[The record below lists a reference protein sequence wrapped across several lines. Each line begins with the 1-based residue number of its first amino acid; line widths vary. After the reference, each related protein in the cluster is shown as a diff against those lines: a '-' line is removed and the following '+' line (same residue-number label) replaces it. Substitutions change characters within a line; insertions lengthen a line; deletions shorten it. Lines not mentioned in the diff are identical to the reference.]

1 MVASVTAIGGGTVR
15 DILLGHYPIGWVKNP
30 QFLVI
35 TCIAGVLTTWI
46 GPWVAKNH
54 RFFVLLDAIG
64 LIVFSIIGSQVAL
77 DMGLHPLI
85 CVVAAIVTGV
95 FGGLLRDLF
104 CRQQPMVLHKELYA
118 SVSLLSAVLYIGLL
132 HFGSFSLEHQN
143 HALVVINLADLALT
157 FEVDVVKHARVTMAI
172 GGTLLFIQ
180 FIHRIQFKN
189 AIYVPL
195 IGIIFGNV
203 VSSAATFVAYKYDA
217 VQNLSAW
224 TVANFAN
231 ILQGN
236 YELLYIAIPISVI
249 SYWYA
254 TRLSAVGMGKDF
266 ATNIGLNYKQI
277 LFLGIILVSVMSAT
291 VVMIVGQL
299 PFLGLIVPN
308 LVAQFYGDNLRRNI
322 PLTAIVGAILILAC
336 DVVGRVI
343 IFPYEIPISM
353 IISILG
359 GMVFIFFIVKG
370 KQNV

>member
-1 MVASVTAIGGGTVR
+1 LKKLLFVLVLLSIASVFIGVADLSLAAILAGDTDAIELLFISR
-15 DILLGHYPIGWVKNP
+15 FPRLLAILLSGAG
-30 QFLVI
+30 LS
-35 TCIAGVLTTWI
+35 IAGLIMQQISQNRFASPSTSGTIECAMLGYVLSLVFL
-46 GPWVAKNH
+46 GHGDN
-54 RFFVLLDAIG
+54 LL
-64 LIVFSIIGSQVAL
+64 LI
-77 DMGLHPLI
+77 
-85 CVVAAIVTGV
+85 
-95 FGGLLRDLF
+95 FG
-104 CRQQPMVLHKELYA
+104 
-118 SVSLLSAVLYIGLL
+118 
-132 HFGSFSLEHQN
+132 
-143 HALVVINLADLALT
+143 
-157 FEVDVVKHARVTMAI
+157 MAI
-172 GGTLLFIQ
+172 AGTLLFIQ

-203 VSSAATFVAYKYDA
+203 VSSAATFIAYKYDA

-224 TVANFAN
+224 TVANFAS

-236 YELLYIAIPISVI
+236 YELLYIALPISII

-266 ATNIGLNYKQI
+266 ATNIGLNYKQV
-277 LFLGIILVSVMSAT
+277 LFIGIMLVSVMSAS

-308 LVAQFYGDNLRRNI
+308 LVTQFYGDNLRKNI
-322 PLTAIVGAILILAC
+322 PLTAIIGAILILLC
-336 DVVGRVI
+336 DVIGRVI

-359 GMVFIFFIVKG
+359 GVVFIFFIVKG

>member
-1 MVASVTAIGGGTVR
+1 MKKLLFVLVILSIASVFIGVADLSFAAIISGDTDAIELLLISR
-15 DILLGHYPIGWVKNP
+15 LPRLLAILLSGAG
-30 QFLVI
+30 LS
-35 TCIAGVLTTWI
+35 IAGLIMQQISQNRFASPSTSGTIECAMLGYVLS
-46 GPWVAKNH
+46 
-54 RFFVLLDAIG
+54 L
-64 LIVFSIIGSQVAL
+64 VFLGHG
-77 DMGLHPLI
+77 D
-85 CVVAAIVTGV
+85 
-95 FGGLLRDLF
+95 
-104 CRQQPMVLHKELYA
+104 
-118 SVSLLSAVLYIGLL
+118 SLLLI
-132 HFGSFSLEHQN
+132 FG
-143 HALVVINLADLALT
+143 
-157 FEVDVVKHARVTMAI
+157 MAI
-172 GGTLLFIQ
+172 AGTLLFIQ

-224 TVANFAN
+224 TVANFAS

-236 YELLYIAIPISVI
+236 YELLYIALPISVI

-266 ATNIGLNYKQI
+266 ATNIGLNYKQV
-277 LFLGIILVSVMSAT
+277 LFIGIMLVSIMSAS

-308 LVAQFYGDNLRRNI
+308 LVAQFYGDNLRKNI
-322 PLTAIVGAILILAC
+322 PLTAIIGAILILLC
-336 DVVGRVI
+336 DVIGRVI

-359 GMVFIFFIVKG
+359 GVVFIFFIVKG
-370 KQNV
+370 KTNV

>member
-1 MVASVTAIGGGTVR
+1 MSDECLLDWQRSALKKLLLVLVLLSIASVFIGVADLSLSAIFSGDTDALELLLISR
-15 DILLGHYPIGWVKNP
+15 LPRLFAILLSGAGLSIAGLIMQQISQNRFAAPSTSGTIECAMLGYVLS
-30 QFLVI
+30 LVI
-35 TCIAGVLTTWI
+35 FGH
-46 GPWVAKNH
+46 GDN
-54 RFFVLLDAIG
+54 LL
-64 LIVFSIIGSQVAL
+64 LIFGMSIV
-77 DMGLHPLI
+77 
-85 CVVAAIVTGV
+85 
-95 FGGLLRDLF
+95 
-104 CRQQPMVLHKELYA
+104 
-118 SVSLLSAVLYIGLL
+118 
-132 HFGSFSLEHQN
+132 
-143 HALVVINLADLALT
+143 
-157 FEVDVVKHARVTMAI
+157 
-172 GGTLLFIQ
+172 GTLIFIQ
-180 FIHRIQFKN
+180 FIHRVQFKN

-236 YELLYIAIPISVI
+236 YELLYIAVPISVI

-277 LFLGIILVSVMSAT
+277 LFIGIILVSVMSAS

-308 LVAQFYGDNLRRNI
+308 LVAQFYGDNLRKNI
-322 PLTAIVGAILILAC
+322 PLTAIIGAILILVC

-359 GMVFIFFIVKG
+359 GIVFIFFIVKG

>member
-1 MVASVTAIGGGTVR
+1 LKKLLFVLVLLSIASVFFGVADLSLTAILAGDTDAIELLFISR
-15 DILLGHYPIGWVKNP
+15 LPRLLAILLSGAG
-30 QFLVI
+30 LS
-35 TCIAGVLTTWI
+35 IAGLIMQQISQNRFASPSTSGTIECAMLGYVLS
-46 GPWVAKNH
+46 
-54 RFFVLLDAIG
+54 L
-64 LIVFSIIGSQVAL
+64 VFLGHG
-77 DMGLHPLI
+77 D
-85 CVVAAIVTGV
+85 
-95 FGGLLRDLF
+95 
-104 CRQQPMVLHKELYA
+104 
-118 SVSLLSAVLYIGLL
+118 SLLLI
-132 HFGSFSLEHQN
+132 FG
-143 HALVVINLADLALT
+143 
-157 FEVDVVKHARVTMAI
+157 MAI
-172 GGTLLFIQ
+172 AGTLVFIQ

-224 TVANFAN
+224 TVANFAS

-236 YELLYIAIPISVI
+236 YELLYIALPISII

-266 ATNIGLNYKQI
+266 ATNIGLNYKQV
-277 LFLGIILVSVMSAT
+277 LFIGIILISVMSAS

-308 LVAQFYGDNLRRNI
+308 LVAQFYGDNLRKNI
-322 PLTAIVGAILILAC
+322 PLTAIIGAILILLC

-359 GMVFIFFIVKG
+359 GSVFIFFIVKG
-370 KQNV
+370 KQHV